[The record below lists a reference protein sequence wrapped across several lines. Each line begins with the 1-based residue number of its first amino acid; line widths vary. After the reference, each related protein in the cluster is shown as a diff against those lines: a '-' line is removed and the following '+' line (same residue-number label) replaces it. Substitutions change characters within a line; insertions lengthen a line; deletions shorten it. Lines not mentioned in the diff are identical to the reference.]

1 MSDKPLAV
9 EYKGKKRLFTYE
21 VFKKLKY
28 GVTETNQNIHSDY
41 SNKEQS
47 GDNKSS
53 SKDDV
58 KEEEEDKSEF
68 YESDQSNNGTTQER
82 DDHHVQSDISL
93 LWKEIKGLRDDIKV

>member
-1 MSDKPLAV
+1 M
-9 EYKGKKRLFTYE
+9 
-21 VFKKLKY
+21 KY

-53 SKDDV
+53 SKEDE

-68 YESDQSNNGTTQER
+68 YESDQSNKGTT
-82 DDHHVQSDISL
+82 
-93 LWKEIKGLRDDIKV
+93 

>member
-1 MSDKPLAV
+1 MTDKPLAV
-9 EYKGKKRLFTYE
+9 EYKGKQRLFTYE

-28 GVTETNQNIHSDY
+28 GVTDTNQNIHSDY

-53 SKDDV
+53 SKEDV

-68 YESDQSNNGTTQER
+68 DESDHSNKGTTQER
-82 DDHHVQSDISL
+82 DDHHA
-93 LWKEIKGLRDDIKV
+93 

>member
-1 MSDKPLAV
+1 MTDKPLAE
-9 EYKGKKRLFTYE
+9 EYKGKQRLFTYE
-21 VFKKLKY
+21 VFKILKY

-53 SKDDV
+53 SKEDV

-68 YESDQSNNGTTQER
+68 YESDQSNKGTTQER
-82 DDHHVQSDISL
+82 DGHHAQSDISL
-93 LWKEIKGLRDDIKV
+93 LWKEINRLRDDIKV